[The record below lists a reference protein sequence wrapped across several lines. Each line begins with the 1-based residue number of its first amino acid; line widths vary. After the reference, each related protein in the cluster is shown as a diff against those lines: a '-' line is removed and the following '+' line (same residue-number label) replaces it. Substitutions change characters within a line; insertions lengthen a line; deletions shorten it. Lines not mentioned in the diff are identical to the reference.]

1 MPELI
6 HPPSPAT
13 PRPPRR
19 PRGPR
24 LRALTLLSLALGAL
38 PPALAQ
44 STPPAAPYADVQ
56 RLIATQSWPL
66 AQQRLQQWLQDH
78 PSDPQARLLLGVVLA
93 GQGDVDAARQVYE
106 ALIQAYPELPEP
118 HNNLAVLH
126 AAQGRLAEARAALE
140 EAIRA
145 NPDYATAHRNLG
157 DVYTRLALGHWQR
170 ALELQND
177 TPDLRERAQAL
188 RALLQPP
195 TPATR

>member
-6 HPPSPAT
+6 HPPSPT
-13 PRPPRR
+13 TQWPPRR
-19 PRGPR
+19 PRVPR
-24 LRALTLLSLALGAL
+24 LGALALLSLALGVL
-38 PPALAQ
+38 SPALAQ
-44 STPPAAPYADVQ
+44 SASPAAPYADVQ

-78 PSDPQARLLLGVVLA
+78 PGDPQARLLLGVVLA

-126 AAQGRLAEARAALE
+126 AAHGRLAEARAALE
-140 EAIRA
+140 DAIRA

-157 DVYTRLALGHWQR
+157 DVYARLALGHWQR
-170 ALELQND
+170 ALALQ
-177 TPDLRERAQAL
+177 PDMPELRERAQAL
-188 RALLQPP
+188 RSLLQPP
-195 TPATR
+195 VPATR